1 MKFHRPTLILKIY
14 SLDLKYEKLSNA
26 ETERRLTDENEEL
39 AKTKMIIEKIAD
51 DKRKKNKENIAN
63 GEFKVSFFFRLLVEI
78 NPCHNH

>member
-63 GEFKVSFFFRLLVEI
+63 GEFKVSFFFQTIRRDKSLS
-78 NPCHNH
+78 

>member
-39 AKTKMIIEKIAD
+39 AKTKMIIEKITD

-63 GEFKVSFFFRLLVEI
+63 GEFKVSFFFQTIRRDKSLS
-78 NPCHNH
+78 

>member
-39 AKTKMIIEKIAD
+39 AKTKMIIEKITD

-63 GEFKVSFFFRLLVEI
+63 GEFKVSFFQTIRRDKSLS
-78 NPCHNH
+78 

>member
-1 MKFHRPTLILKIY
+1 MKFRRPTLILKIY

-39 AKTKMIIEKIAD
+39 AKTKMIIEKISD

-63 GEFKVSFFFRLLVEI
+63 GELKVSSFSDYS
-78 NPCHNH
+78 

>member
-1 MKFHRPTLILKIY
+1 MKFRRPTLILKIY

-39 AKTKMIIEKIAD
+39 AKTKITD

-63 GEFKVSFFFRLLVEI
+63 GELKVSFFSDYS
-78 NPCHNH
+78 

>member
-39 AKTKMIIEKIAD
+39 AKTKMIIEKITD

-63 GEFKVSFFFRLLVEI
+63 GEFKVSFFSDYS
-78 NPCHNH
+78 